1 VAGFTEESEW
11 AAVDDVPGWYG
22 VDRLARLLS
31 ECELSVDEWS
41 CIVEIALTR
50 RVDAS
55 RRDGIFIVS
64 ERIRIGQLQLSPN
77 LGSATIEER
86 TLHGTDL
93 QYGRGTTSSDLFPST
108 VRNRRR
114 GESLIVTIRVQ
125 DEVDVDYESTSSSSG
140 ETRSGVDWVSR
151 R

>member
-1 VAGFTEESEW
+1 VAGFAEESEW
-11 AAVDDVPGWYG
+11 TTVDDVPGWYG
-22 VDRLARLLS
+22 VDRLARLLC

-41 CIVEIALTR
+41 RIVEIALTR

-64 ERIRIGQLQLSPN
+64 ERIRICQPQSSPN

-86 TLHGTDL
+86 TLRGTDL
-93 QYGRGTTSSDLFPST
+93 QYGRGTTNSDYVPST

-125 DEVDVDYESTSSSSG
+125 DEVDVDYESTSSPIRGTSS
-140 ETRSGVDWVSR
+140 SVDW
-151 R
+151 